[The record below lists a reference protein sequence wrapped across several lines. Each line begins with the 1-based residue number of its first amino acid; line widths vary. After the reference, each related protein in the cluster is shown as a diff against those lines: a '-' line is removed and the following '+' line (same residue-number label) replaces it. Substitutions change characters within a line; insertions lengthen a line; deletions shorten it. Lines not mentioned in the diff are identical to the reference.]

1 MNEIRGLQLLCV
13 KTYPF
18 VGITRFRFHGYNL
31 SLNKSSSTPHID
43 RKGKKK
49 SGKCQTSAVFFALF
63 KQKTNKESQSFSLYM
78 SSDNLLN
85 FR

>member
-31 SLNKSSSTPHID
+31 SLGKSPSTPHID
-43 RKGKKK
+43 RK
-49 SGKCQTSAVFFALF
+49 
-63 KQKTNKESQSFSLYM
+63 
-78 SSDNLLN
+78 DI
-85 FR
+85 

>member
-31 SLNKSSSTPHID
+31 SLNKSPSTPHID

-49 SGKCQTSAVFFALF
+49 SGKCQISTAFFALF
-63 KQKTNKESQSFSLYM
+63 KQIINTESQSHRVFISLY
-78 SSDNLLN
+78 LLKT
-85 FR
+85 

>member
-13 KTYPF
+13 KTHPF

-31 SLNKSSSTPHID
+31 SLDKSPSTPHID

-49 SGKCQTSAVFFALF
+49 SGKCQTSTAFFALF
-63 KQKTNKESQSFSLYM
+63 ILYLLV
-78 SSDNLLN
+78 SSPLRFGRLYE
-85 FR
+85 R

>member
-31 SLNKSSSTPHID
+31 SLNKSPSTPRIA
-43 RKGKKK
+43 RKGKQK
-49 SGKCQTSAVFFALF
+49 SGKCQTSAAFFCII
-63 KQKTNKESQSFSLYM
+63 
-78 SSDNLLN
+78 
-85 FR
+85 

>member
-31 SLNKSSSTPHID
+31 SLNKSPSTPHID

-49 SGKCQTSAVFFALF
+49 SGKCQTFTAFFALF
-63 KQKTNKESQSFSLYM
+63 KQIINTESQSHRVLISLY
-78 SSDNLLN
+78 LLLT
-85 FR
+85 

>member
-31 SLNKSSSTPHID
+31 SLNKSPSTPHID

-49 SGKCQTSAVFFALF
+49 SGKCQTFTAFFALF
-63 KQKTNKESQSFSLYM
+63 KQKYKYNYLLVSRPLRFGRLYE
-78 SSDNLLN
+78 
-85 FR
+85 R